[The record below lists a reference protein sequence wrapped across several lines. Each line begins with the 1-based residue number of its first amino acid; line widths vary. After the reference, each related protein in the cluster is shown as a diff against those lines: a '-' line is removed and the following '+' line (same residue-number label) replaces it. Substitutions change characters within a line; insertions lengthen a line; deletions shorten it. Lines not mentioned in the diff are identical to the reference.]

1 MRRRP
6 ALFVAVLLLT
16 LTALAACS
24 TGADSNRERQGQTG
38 FVSGSGT
45 VSVLSPRVP
54 APKLVGET
62 LDGKQL
68 NLADYRGKVVVVNVW
83 GSWCKPCRHE
93 APELNKASKELGDS
107 VAFVGI
113 NTRDKNPVPARK
125 FVQTFEVGFPSVY
138 DPDGK
143 LLLGFRGLMSASAI
157 PSTLV
162 IDAEGKVAVRV
173 LGEISANSLVDM
185 VEKARTSG

>member
-6 ALFVAVLLLT
+6 ALLVASLLLA
-16 LTALAACS
+16 LTACS

-54 APKLVGET
+54 APALVGET

-68 NLADYRGKVVVVNVW
+68 DLADYRGKVVVLNVW

-93 APELNKASKELGDS
+93 APELNKASKELGAS
-107 VAFVGI
+107 VAFVGL
-113 NTRDKNPVPARK
+113 NTRDLNPAPARK

-138 DPDGK
+138 DPNGK
-143 LLLGFRGLMSASAI
+143 LLLGFRGLISPSAI

-173 LGEISANSLVDM
+173 LGEISATSLVDM

>member
-6 ALFVAVLLLT
+6 ALFVAVLLFT

-62 LDGKQL
+62 LDGKKL
-68 NLADYRGKVVVVNVW
+68 DLADYRGKVVVVNVW

-107 VAFVGI
+107 VVFVGI

-143 LLLGFRGLMSASAI
+143 LLLGFRGLISASAI